1 MSQLTQRNIE
11 ILKIIVDEFIQSG
24 EVIGSKWLLQKYDL
38 WVSPATVRNDMAK
51 LENLDLLYQPYNSAG
66 RLPTAKGLRAFVNY
80 LMQTSPDYFLQQKNN
95 QKYYEEVKK
104 IWDFVHRI
112 SFELAKNTWEIAFF
126 SLPDKHILEYSW
138 VWKFLEE
145 NHKRM
150 WDSIFSIIKML
161 EDRFH
166 FQKFINELPKNNEIN
181 IFIWDENILPFL
193 KDYTI
198 VLKPVSIDG
207 NIWYVWIIWSL
218 KMNYS
223 FNISAV
229 RWII

>member
-11 ILKIIVDEFIQSG
+11 ILKIIVDEFIQSW
-24 EVIGSKWLLQKYDL
+24 EVMWSKWLLQKYDL

-66 RLPTAKGLRAFVNY
+66 RLPTTKGLRAFVNY
-80 LMQTSPDYFLQQKNN
+80 LMQSSPDYFLQAQNN
-95 QKYYEEVKK
+95 QNFHQEINK
-104 IWDFVHRI
+104 IWDFVHKI

-126 SLPDKHILEYSW
+126 SIPDKHLLDYSG
-138 VWKFLEE
+138 VGKFLEE

-150 WDSIFSIIKML
+150 WDSIFSIIKIL

-166 FQKFINELPKNNEIN
+166 FQKFLEELPNNNDIN

-198 VLKPVSIDG
+198 VLKPVVIDWS
-207 NIWYVWIIWSL
+207 IWYVWIIWSL

-229 RWII
+229 RGII